1 MSQRVLLREHPQ
13 RAIALVTDSHA
24 LVLRHSAPSTTSEF
38 QTSGATSK
46 YSSPR
51 CMVEFSALSEINLT
65 DYRPLSSGVYGTLG
79 LINLNADVFFC
90 VVSGSVRVATVRPGE
105 TVQRINSVE
114 FCKLFYPDSLSLIYY

>member
-1 MSQRVLLREHPQ
+1 
-13 RAIALVTDSHA
+13 
-24 LVLRHSAPSTTSEF
+24 
-38 QTSGATSK
+38 
-46 YSSPR
+46 
-51 CMVEFSALSEINLT
+51 MVEFSALSEINLT